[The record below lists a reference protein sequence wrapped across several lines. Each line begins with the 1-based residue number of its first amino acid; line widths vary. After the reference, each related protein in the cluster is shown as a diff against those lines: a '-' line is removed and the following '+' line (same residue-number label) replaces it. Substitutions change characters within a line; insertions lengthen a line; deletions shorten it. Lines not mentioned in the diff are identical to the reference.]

1 MKKILLLSILI
12 LGLLNVYSQT
22 QITLTF
28 HAKDSLTQ
36 NPLALDSVN
45 VKNLTVNCD
54 TTLYDSVSVLTMDAL
69 WPVGIGEPSSG
80 SSGSFIVMQNVPNPF
95 QRTTMVPIYLKQK
108 KELNL
113 AVYDIQGKKL
123 SEYHNGLEKGWHS
136 FAISTNGSRLLFL
149 MVSDKTTIK
158 MIKILSTGSGLEE
171 DRVSYVGETGQG
183 SSNLKSTMD
192 ATGFIFYLGNQ
203 LMYTA
208 YVDGYHASY
217 LFDSP
222 VSSETYTFAMLPAA
236 TPTAPTVSTSPVTD
250 ITQTTATSGGNVIS
264 DGGATVTAR
273 GVCWSTSPNPDIT
286 GNHTTDGSGAGNFV
300 SYLTGLTPN
309 NLYYIRAYAT
319 NSVGTGY
326 GNELQFS
333 TLPNATLP
341 VVTTSPVTDIAQNT
355 ATSGGIVTSDGG
367 ATVTARGV
375 CWSTSSGPTTS
386 GNHTT
391 DGSGTGSFVSYL
403 TGLTPNTLYYVRA
416 YATNNVGTAYGNE
429 VSFTTTLVIGDSY
442 QGGKVAYILQPT
454 DPGYVAGEIHGLI
467 AAPSD
472 QADSFTGT
480 GAEWGCS
487 GTTIS
492 GADGTAIGTGNQNTI
507 DIMAGCAEAGRAAR
521 LCGDLVL
528 GGYSDWY
535 LPSKDELNQL
545 YINRVVLGCSPFNYW
560 SSSEYNAFDAWVQ
573 YFTGGDQYSYT
584 KLYSIFVRAVR
595 AF

>member
-123 SEYHNGLEKGWHS
+123 SEYHNGFEKGWHS

-158 MIKILSTGSGLEE
+158 MIKILSTGSGLDE

-208 YVDGYHASY
+208 YVDGYHASC

-309 NLYYIRAYAT
+309 TLYYIRAYAT

-333 TLPNATLP
+333 TLPNTTLP

-403 TGLTPNTLYYVRA
+403 TGLTPNTLYYIRA
-416 YATNNVGTAYGNE
+416 YATNSIGTAYGAE
-429 VSFTTTLVIGDSY
+429 LTFTTLSATMPTVTTTPAYNIAQTTATSGGNVTSEAERQLPPGVFAGAHPRIRQRPEAILPMEAVLVP
-442 QGGKVAYILQPT
+442 L
-454 DPGYVAGEIHGLI
+454 
-467 AAPSD
+467 
-472 QADSFTGT
+472 
-480 GAEWGCS
+480 
-487 GTTIS
+487 
-492 GADGTAIGTGNQNTI
+492 
-507 DIMAGCAEAGRAAR
+507 
-521 LCGDLVL
+521 
-528 GGYSDWY
+528 
-535 LPSKDELNQL
+535 
-545 YINRVVLGCSPFNYW
+545 
-560 SSSEYNAFDAWVQ
+560 
-573 YFTGGDQYSYT
+573 
-584 KLYSIFVRAVR
+584 
-595 AF
+595 